1 MTAGTPQLQSDWLL
15 AVGACVRAT
24 GEPVPCCCQVQVGFL
39 AAQKTKTSR
48 QLHRG
53 YFLPPGGSSQK
64 PIERLDPS
72 DEEQHQLNTL
82 ASTRASC

>member
-39 AAQKTKTSR
+39 AAQKKHNFIVVIFCHQGAAVKS
-48 QLHRG
+48 QLKG
-53 YFLPPGGSSQK
+53 WTLPMKSSISSTHWLLPGLHAK
-64 PIERLDPS
+64 R
-72 DEEQHQLNTL
+72 
-82 ASTRASC
+82 